1 MMLFD
6 TPVKQDDCYSFL
18 ICFSQ
23 LVKIENCPI
32 TNQNERANERT
43 NERTKKK
50 KRYPIQSR
58 FVRVYEFFFLI
69 LLLKCMQVTL
79 ELVTSTFHRLSFF
92 FSSSFS
98 KKKKVYLI
106 SFNSLLIFV
115 FPSFKTNRHTYD
127 KTKERRRIFSSIFF
141 FFCFQEYLFKMHS
154 YNHTVLFFYESL
166 VYIYIY
172 MNMCVCSL
180 TLNMKSKKKTKATC
194 RF

>member
-1 MMLFD
+1 
-6 TPVKQDDCYSFL
+6 
-18 ICFSQ
+18 
-23 LVKIENCPI
+23 
-32 TNQNERANERT
+32 
-43 NERTKKK
+43 
-50 KRYPIQSR
+50 
-58 FVRVYEFFFLI
+58 
-69 LLLKCMQVTL
+69 MQVTL